1 MGSIPKRLILGVL
14 GVALTLG
21 FWTVKG
27 WFVGTAD
34 ATVAHIPDKIW
45 DGGGGTVVLEAETT
59 DAGRVSVTFETN
71 SPIDSPDHRML
82 ETWEKIG
89 PGLHTY
95 TIEVPQ
101 GVAATAEVEADA
113 PKVGSKVRVAIKV
126 GDKVAAEDG
135 EILSEPL
142 KAGYA
147 FTAQVHLEDIATGK
161 VEGS

>member
-1 MGSIPKRLILGVL
+1 MGSIPRRLLFGIL

-27 WFVGTAD
+27 WFVGTAN

-59 DAGRVSVTFETN
+59 EAGRVSVTFETN
-71 SPIDSPDHRML
+71 IAIDSPDHKML
-82 ETWEKIG
+82 ETWEKIE

-95 TIEVPQ
+95 TIEVPP
-101 GVAATAEVEADA
+101 GVQATCEVEADA
-113 PKVGSKVRVAIKV
+113 PKVGSKVRVAVKV

-135 EILSEPL
+135 EILNEPL
-142 KAGYA
+142 KPGYA
-147 FTAQVHLEDIATGK
+147 FAAQVHLEDLASGK
-161 VEGS
+161 VDGQ